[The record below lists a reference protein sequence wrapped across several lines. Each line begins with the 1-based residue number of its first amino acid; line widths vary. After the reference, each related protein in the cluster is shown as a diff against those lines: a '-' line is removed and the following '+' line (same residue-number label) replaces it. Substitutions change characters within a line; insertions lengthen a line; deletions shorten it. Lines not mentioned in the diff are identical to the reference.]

1 LPYNVA
7 TNCVLTAPLCHVDI
21 VRLLCSE
28 LSLILSSVLLF
39 ACSVFFN
46 KLNNNNNN
54 NNNIIAICFNRS
66 PRTLFPASELDFLVV
81 FIIILFNVAWLE
93 RIQR

>member
-1 LPYNVA
+1 VA

-28 LSLILSSVLLF
+28 LSFILSSLLLL
-39 ACSVFFN
+39 ARSIFFN

-54 NNNIIAICFNRS
+54 NNSVTCFTGR
-66 PRTLFPASELDFLVV
+66 PTLCLSDLY
-81 FIIILFNVAWLE
+81 
-93 RIQR
+93 